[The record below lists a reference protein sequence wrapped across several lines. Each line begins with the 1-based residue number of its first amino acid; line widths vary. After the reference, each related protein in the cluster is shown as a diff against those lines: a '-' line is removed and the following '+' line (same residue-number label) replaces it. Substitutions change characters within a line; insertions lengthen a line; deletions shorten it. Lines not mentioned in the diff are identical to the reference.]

1 MSVCLSAYIYR
12 TKPERRFR
20 ISRLCA
26 HVFLTRQST
35 LAGPQGK
42 LASLPGHFSVVHL
55 IEVETYFFTRRTTHV
70 QANTKK
76 QKYERILER
85 KMATSPEQL
94 CKGFPSEFR
103 SYFEY
108 CRALRFDDRPDY
120 SYLKRLF
127 SELFLRKG
135 YTDDSMFDWTILNMQ
150 QERTRQV
157 GPDRQLSNDR
167 LAALGGEGGGAGEAR
182 ARDDSDGN
190 KKVRR

>member
-1 MSVCLSAYIYR
+1 
-12 TKPERRFR
+12 
-20 ISRLCA
+20 
-26 HVFLTRQST
+26 
-35 LAGPQGK
+35 
-42 LASLPGHFSVVHL
+42 
-55 IEVETYFFTRRTTHV
+55 
-70 QANTKK
+70 
-76 QKYERILER
+76 
-85 KMATSPEQL
+85 MATSPEQL

-157 GPDRQLSNDR
+157 GPERQLSSDR
-167 LAALGGEGGGAGEAR
+167 LAGLAGGEGGGGGAGEAR
-182 ARDDSDGN
+182 GGGRAEDSDGD
-190 KKVRR
+190 KKVR